1 MRLLHTTTLS
11 LHDFTGRPTPPY
23 AILSHRWETEEVTL
37 SDLVSDRGP
46 RMAGYTK
53 ILGCCRQAAL
63 SGWEYAW
70 IDSCCIDKTSSA
82 ELSEAINSMFKW
94 YKGAGICFVFLSDV
108 LSTDREHEKEDS
120 AFRRSKWFKRGWTLQ
135 ELLAPRN
142 LEFYNADWVEIGTK
156 STMEDV
162 IREITGINTLD
173 AYMDQC
179 VAQKMFWAASR
190 EATRL
195 EDMAYCAY
203 GSV

>member
-1 MRLLHTTTLS
+1 
-11 LHDFTGRPTPPY
+11 
-23 AILSHRWETEEVTL
+23 
-37 SDLVSDRGP
+37 
-46 RMAGYTK
+46 MAGYTK